1 VTPGNRRD
9 PQASLQRDTCKG
21 GNVRRLLLVLAVIVV
36 GSLGVVTAAT
46 ASGGSNSPA
55 GPAAAPS
62 VQAQPATV
70 TYAPV
75 TGASGVDPTKPVTIT
90 VKDGTLDQVTLT
102 DADGTAVH
110 GALNS
115 DHAGWSS
122 SGDLSYGTVYTWS
135 GTATGAAGPVPVQ
148 GSFTTLKPAKIVR
161 GVLNIGDNR
170 TVGIAAPI
178 RIQFNAH
185 VQDRAAVE
193 RALSVTT
200 SVPVE
205 GSWGWLP
212 DEGGGSRV
220 DWRPKEYWPANTKVT
235 VTANLFGVPYGGGG
249 YGATDITSTFTI
261 GRAQIVKA
269 DATTHRM
276 IVIRDG
282 QQVADYP
289 ASYGLDSD
297 PNRNTRSG
305 IHVVTE
311 KFTDKRMVSQTYGYD
326 LIEKWAVR
334 MSNNGEFIHANP
346 DSAAAQGSSNVSHG
360 CINLSLV
367 DAQAYYA
374 TALYGDPVEVT
385 GTQVPLSAKDGD
397 IWDWTLG
404 WNQWK
409 ALSALS

>member
-1 VTPGNRRD
+1 
-9 PQASLQRDTCKG
+9 
-21 GNVRRLLLVLAVIVV
+21 VRRLLLVIAVIVV
-36 GSLGVVTAAT
+36 GSLGVVAAAT
-46 ASGGSNSPA
+46 AA
-55 GPAAAPS
+55 GRSLGVNAPAAPP
-62 VQAQPATV
+62 VPAQPATV
-70 TYAPV
+70 AYAPAG
-75 TGASGVDPTKPVTIT
+75 GANGVDPTQPATVS
-90 VKDGTLDQVTLT
+90 VKDGTLEQVTLT
-102 DADGTAVH
+102 DPAGKAVD
-110 GALNS
+110 GALNADRTS
-115 DHAGWSS
+115 WSS
-122 SGDLSYGTVYTWS
+122 SGELRYDTVYTWN
-135 GTATGAAGPVPVQ
+135 GTATGAAGPVPVR

-161 GVLNIGDNR
+161 GTINIGDDR

-185 VQDRAAVE
+185 VKDRAAAQ

-220 DWRPKEYWPANTKVT
+220 DWRPKEYWPAGTRVT

-249 YGATDITSTFTI
+249 YGATDVTSTFKI

-269 DATTHRM
+269 DANSHRM

-282 QQVADYP
+282 KQVADYR

-311 KFTDKRMVSQTYGYD
+311 KFTDKRMVSERYGYD
-326 LIEKWAVR
+326 VLEKWAVR
-334 MSNNGEFIHANP
+334 ISNNGEFIHANP
-346 DSAAAQGSSNVSHG
+346 ASASAQGSSNVSHG
-360 CINLSLV
+360 CVNLSTA
-367 DAQAYYA
+367 DAKAYYD

-385 GTQVPLSAKDGD
+385 GTQVPLSARDGD
-397 IWDWTLG
+397 IWDWTLT
-404 WNQWK
+404 WEQWK
-409 ALSALS
+409 ELSAL